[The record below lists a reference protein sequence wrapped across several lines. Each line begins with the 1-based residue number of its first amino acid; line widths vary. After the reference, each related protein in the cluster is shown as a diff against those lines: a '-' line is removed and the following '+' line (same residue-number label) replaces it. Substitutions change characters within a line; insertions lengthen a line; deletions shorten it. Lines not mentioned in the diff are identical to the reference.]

1 MFSDGT
7 SYKLN
12 ETDMNKIQYHV
23 KNCQARY
30 KKTGDIS
37 EKKAS
42 GKRSHKET
50 FPCSQVISF
59 GGKQKRKKML
69 IHVAQEINNVLLT
82 ARLNIKYE
90 IKF

>member
-37 EKKAS
+37 EKKAL

-50 FPCSQVISF
+50 FPCSRVTSF
-59 GGKQKRKKML
+59 GGKQKRKK
-69 IHVAQEINNVLLT
+69 NVDT
-82 ARLNIKYE
+82 RGSRNKQCITYSQIKY
-90 IKF
+90 KV